1 MVSTAKRTG
10 RYSLRKKPMD
20 LTSFTRVPDDAQ
32 LTWLEKGGQTGGATT
47 QEQIEDALEEY
58 VRLFKA
64 GIASKAEKLTLA
76 RAFPDAPAY
85 TSAIK
90 DISPE
95 SVMVVGGPASIEMVD
110 KEGHLIKAEA
120 LDRAFT
126 KYMENFRTRNAMV
139 LHSDV
144 QVGWALPA
152 YISKGGQIYKSGVRG
167 KELFF
172 ICELR
177 DDTRIAARVSKQIE
191 EGKLRSYSIAGSAT
205 KVQNM
210 QKGVIPYMQVD
221 DMELAEVTVCEKG
234 VNQGA
239 SFQILKAQTGK
250 ISKDQCGYR
259 PATDVEIQN
268 DIMCGTC
275 KYYNKDDKTCET
287 VDGIFE
293 DTDYCKIFEAEEE
306 GQPEKHD
313 ALIATPPKIKVRLI
327 LSDDGKNIDFN
338 RTLQELVQ
346 NPEWSTSE
354 VQTQRD
360 FWDFTKED
368 EPMSITKRLLNVYK
382 QGGDIG
388 FDTPS
393 KVTPSKGKGAAAMG
407 SAVNPAM
414 GNPEVQLADESDGQ
428 EDRPFGPDTDKFRR
442 RGDALR
448 EEGQQLSSKIL
459 RGHTPEQLE
468 SKKNELMQR
477 LTGKVVPPTPS
488 SNGTEDMEKGVVDR
502 LKGAYKGLR
511 GQPRSLAEGGKVA
524 DDPYGRNEPDYNP
537 ATDPQVGEETRRKE
551 KEDFWAKPE
560 NKAMGQAMVDR
571 SDAGKSPWHGRAG
584 GISEEG
590 WEGIER
596 LNAEKASKRD
606 FSSKE
611 SIEAMNTKARAA
623 LGQNNPDREGPT
635 QDRQTYVNPDTGARP
650 TQSANPR
657 LTERMRLSPEFAEK
671 KRKQHGG
678 LLSDWEQGTEDLPTP
693 DVDKSLVKRLLA
705 VYKADS
711 DPMTTGEAFTTLENT
726 EARVKEHEQLL
737 REYGFPS
744 EIGAE
749 AGRYIP
755 VVEIETDDKGV
766 PIHMKGPWVV
776 NEAGQDAGE
785 LLDEDAPSFSAS
797 EKAHN
802 REGKKTASI
811 SKSYFLNPP
820 TVPFLSKRSM

>member
-1 MVSTAKRTG
+1 
-10 RYSLRKKPMD
+10 
-20 LTSFTRVPDDAQ
+20 
-32 LTWLEKGGQTGGATT
+32 
-47 QEQIEDALEEY
+47 
-58 VRLFKA
+58 
-64 GIASKAEKLTLA
+64 
-76 RAFPDAPAY
+76 AY

-90 DISPE
+90 NISPE

-120 LDRAFT
+120 LDRAFK
-126 KYMENFRTRNAMV
+126 KYMDNFRTRNAMV

-152 YISKGGQIYKSGVRG
+152 YITKGGQIFKSGVKG

-177 DDTRIAARVSKQIE
+177 DDTRIAERVSKQIE
-191 EGKLRSYSIAGSAT
+191 DGKLRSYSIAGSAT
-205 KVQNM
+205 KVQNV
-210 QKGVIPYMQVD
+210 QKGVTPYMQVD

-259 PATDVEIQN
+259 PATDVEIKN
-268 DIMCGTC
+268 SIMCGTC

-287 VDGIFE
+287 VDGTFE
-293 DTDYCKIFEAEEE
+293 DTDYCKLFEAEEKE
-306 GQPEKHD
+306 QSDEQT
-313 ALIATPPKIKVRLI
+313 ALIAKPPKIKVRLI

-382 QGGDIG
+382 QGGNIG

-407 SAVNPAM
+407 GAVNPAM
-414 GNPEVQLADESDGQ
+414 GNPEVQLADESD
-428 EDRPFGPDTDKFRR
+428 T
-442 RGDALR
+442 
-448 EEGQQLSSKIL
+448 
-459 RGHTPEQLE
+459 
-468 SKKNELMQR
+468 
-477 LTGKVVPPTPS
+477 
-488 SNGTEDMEKGVVDR
+488 MEKGIVDR
-502 LKGAYKGLR
+502 LKGAYKGFK
-511 GQPRSLAEGGKVA
+511 EGGKKAPKANLAGMSGDEIRDAMRVR
-524 DDPYGRNEPDYNP
+524 DRVKPSTLPSGRVPRGGGMGPKEG
-537 ATDPQVGEETRRKE
+537 VGKLGSVQDIKDRNAQTRR
-551 KEDFWAKPE
+551 
-560 NKAMGQAMVDR
+560 NMGQ
-571 SDAGKSPWHGRAG
+571 K
-584 GISEEG
+584 
-590 WEGIER
+590 
-596 LNAEKASKRD
+596 
-606 FSSKE
+606 
-611 SIEAMNTKARAA
+611 
-623 LGQNNPDREGPT
+623 NPDRGFRSQMSPDFEREIARRSAEAKKHHSEQTDTHGTPLSHKHGVGAKYEQGRISTLAGRISSSKFDPYKPYYEALSGEDQQLASDITAAGHDPAKIYLGNNPEHVEAIHDINQKLGYGKGTGRTPGESSLGGGFSTAPGLKEKHPDDKFLQGLPT
-635 QDRQTYVNPDTGARP
+635 QQKPP
-650 TQSANPR
+650 
-657 LTERMRLSPEFAEK
+657 
-671 KRKQHGG
+671 
-678 LLSDWEQGTEDLPTP
+678 P
-693 DVDKSLVKRLLA
+693 DVNKSLVKRLLA
-705 VYKADS
+705 VYKANS

-755 VVEIETDDKGV
+755 VVEVETDDKGV

-785 LLDEDAPSFSAS
+785 LLDEDAPSFCAS

-802 REGKKTASI
+802 REGKKTASV